1 MRKAQRGGF
10 RSGLPRLLS
19 GLDSSAASKKRWQQ
33 EALAARRRRRAPQPR
48 RHKALLPHHSKMP
61 GGWDFQMSHGALGYQ
76 YKKDDDWLLSAS
88 MSAKSFA
95 DFGGL
100 GAADYASGGNTAALR
115 PSLSQDQLRASLP
128 SLKIRSQERNPVL
141 GCMPHDVID
150 TTDYVPT
157 SHRLHG
163 PMMLSKPRAAGSTTR
178 FGVIVR
184 WPSFARSTSGR
195 RRLALRAAMLPK
207 LLANPEVAGSN
218 SAFAGHDWQNRVPSE
233 AIRHC
238 RGAQPNRCRRSLR
251 PAENERQRLQSAAIP
266 EHAGARCAA
275 GSTLARTRTRRQLH
289 GAPAAHRLARIAW
302 RASPAWES
310 ERVAG
315 GTLDALSR
323 CPVSATVAAGGWRL
337 AGYISHAPAVYP
349 GCRSQAV
356 VDVVQTKWNVMNGG
370 PSSMSVMR
378 PPLARD

>member
-1 MRKAQRGGF
+1 
-10 RSGLPRLLS
+10 
-19 GLDSSAASKKRWQQ
+19 
-33 EALAARRRRRAPQPR
+33 
-48 RHKALLPHHSKMP
+48 
-61 GGWDFQMSHGALGYQ
+61 MSHGALGYQ

-178 FGVIVR
+178 FGVID
-184 WPSFARSTSGR
+184 TTGKIEY
-195 RRLALRAAMLPK
+195 LPK
-207 LLANPEVAGSN
+207 RYGTAEALNQTDAAAVYGRPKT
-218 SAFAGHDWQNRVPSE
+218 SASAS
-233 AIRHC
+233 
-238 RGAQPNRCRRSLR
+238 SLR
-251 PAENERQRLQSAAIP
+251 P
-266 EHAGARCAA
+266 
-275 GSTLARTRTRRQLH
+275 
-289 GAPAAHRLARIAW
+289 
-302 RASPAWES
+302 SPSMQE
-310 ERVAG
+310 
-315 GTLDALSR
+315 LDALLARRSR
-323 CPVSATVAAGGWRL
+323 VRGRGG
-337 AGYISHAPAVYP
+337 S
-349 GCRSQAV
+349 CTAV